1 MDGSSKSTV
10 KQDLINR
17 IFDTM
22 EYGPAPESDAAA
34 NEWLDKHQRRF
45 GQLIDAQALGDVR
58 SLADHGLPV
67 LRVHLGNDPDAGL
80 TRLTALIERV
90 LAVR

>member
-1 MDGSSKSTV
+1 
-10 KQDLINR
+10 
-17 IFDTM
+17 
-22 EYGPAPESDAAA
+22 
-34 NEWLDKHQRRF
+34 
-45 GQLIDAQALGDVR
+45 VR

-67 LRVHLGNDPDAGL
+67 LRVHLGDDPDAGL